1 MQSFSYRG
9 APRRHK
15 DIFKAK
21 QNKTMDKRKQH
32 QVQVKNKTEL
42 SQEQDQ
48 SVHQHRHY
56 EDDKEIPLLLFPLNR
71 LKLRTY
77 QFSTTGIIEW
87 YECVCVCESE
97 SVQQGNYMSSTNEY
111 KTKTISKGQT
121 HTKTNTLE
129 LNYTHTH
136 TIIHSLTAYTDDGE
150 RDTTMLD

>member
-1 MQSFSYRG
+1 
-9 APRRHK
+9 
-15 DIFKAK
+15 
-21 QNKTMDKRKQH
+21 MDKRKQH
-32 QVQVKNKTEL
+32 QAQVKNKTEL

-87 YECVCVCESE
+87 YECVCESE
-97 SVQQGNYMSSTNEY
+97 RVQQGNYMSSTNEY